1 MAVSVGGIGIV
12 VVVVDVVVGVVG
24 GGGGGVAVRGCG
36 GDVLVVVGSDGVIS
50 GCEWYGC
57 RWAVCLRTRYVRQ

>member
-1 MAVSVGGIGIV
+1 MAVSVGGI

-57 RWAVCLRTRYVRQ
+57 RWTVICVQTRCVRQ